1 MKPIDV
7 KSSTYIDFDVEYN
20 IKNPKYEIGNHIA
33 ISKHKIFLQ
42 MAKLEIC
49 LNKFSWLKK
58 LEDTVMYN
66 VINH

>member
-20 IKNPKYEIGNHIA
+20 IKNPKYEIGNHTA

-42 MAKLEIC
+42 MPKLEIC
-49 LNKFSWLKK
+49 LNKFS
-58 LEDTVMYN
+58 
-66 VINH
+66 